1 MKRISLFLITV
12 LCLIS
17 IYSCAT
23 DKKGLIQNPQL
34 RGPFKFGKVDI
45 QDMHTAPYLIN
56 SIMIKV
62 QNKLQLEGM
71 LYKEDSKGPYY
82 TIDLLIKAEY
92 PAFVR
97 HEDMASYTILETKVI
112 LKDPDGKEIKQGNIS
127 TINAFKGMTA
137 DYTEIEHAKEIVR
150 FVTSK

>member
-1 MKRISLFLITV
+1 MKRIGFILLPLLCSILIYACAADKRSLIE
-12 LCLIS
+12 
-17 IYSCAT
+17 
-23 DKKGLIQNPQL
+23 NPQL

-45 QDMHTAPYLIN
+45 QDMHTAPYLVN

-62 QNKLQLEGM
+62 QNILALEGM
-71 LYKEDSKGPYY
+71 LYKEDTKGPYY

-97 HEDMASYTILETKVI
+97 HEDMASYTLLETKVI
-112 LKDPDGKEIKQGNIS
+112 LRDSAGKEIKQGNIS